1 MDGGRGEVAFAR
13 GKESREYIQSK
24 ENLTIMDDSER
35 ENNLSYIRRRRNLV
49 MEKKT
54 AKLFSLLT
62 ASALSLGLLAGCSQ
76 PSEPT
81 IETTPTPS
89 PTISQEPAE
98 ETPAP
103 QQPAFKLPAYRM
115 AVLSDMAVVSDSE
128 FGLDS
133 MITESG
139 TDYTGV
145 TFHSLAFAVQF
156 APFEDALFF
165 FFKVY
170 DRETGAELNEADDT
184 VVYPHAGYVP
194 TVEFVAENPSPDD
207 VLVMLSDE
215 GSLTVTCV
223 LNSLKD
229 YSPEDLR
236 IVAQFFVDDDQTVEF
251 ELEPNA
257 TPEEI
262 NTAPAYTVNASLLK
276 LDGQY
281 WTMVAASGGGG
292 QNGSTSYELK
302 RLACISD
309 PFNYPSMNLDASRMV
324 LVDKETDEQVQ
335 LPDGAEPYVTID
347 SVGRGKISVGF
358 GFKTDDEAVYET
370 ADELLK
376 DCNPG
381 VIDDDGNIVILG

>member
-1 MDGGRGEVAFAR
+1 M
-13 GKESREYIQSK
+13 
-24 ENLTIMDDSER
+24 
-35 ENNLSYIRRRRNLV
+35 
-49 MEKKT
+49 KKKAT
-54 AKLFSLLT
+54 KLFSVLT
-62 ASALSLGLLAGCSQ
+62 ATALSLGLLASCSQ

-81 IETTPTPS
+81 VETTPTPS
-89 PTISQEPAE
+89 PTISQEPVE
-98 ETPAP
+98 ETPTP
-103 QQPAFKLPAYRM
+103 QQPDFELPAYRM
-115 AVLSDMAVVSDSE
+115 AILSDMAVDSDSE

-139 TDYTGV
+139 TDYTGT
-145 TFHSLAFAVQF
+145 TFHSLAFTVQF
-156 APFEDALFF
+156 DPFEDAIFSEI
-165 FFKVY
+165 KVY
-170 DRETGAELNEADDT
+170 DRETGEELNESEET
-184 VVYPHAGYVP
+184 VVHTHAGYVP
-194 TVEFVAENPSPDD
+194 TAEFVAKNPSPDD

-215 GSLTVTCV
+215 GNLTVTCV

-229 YSPEDLR
+229 YAPEDLK
-236 IVAQFFVDDDQTVEF
+236 IVAEFLADGDQTVEF

-262 NTAPAYTVNASLLK
+262 NMAPAYTVNSSLLK
-276 LDGQY
+276 LDGRY
-281 WTMVAASGGGG
+281 WTMVESSGGGG
-292 QNGSTSYELK
+292 QKGSTSYELK

-347 SVGRGKISVGF
+347 SVGRGEISVGF

>member
-1 MDGGRGEVAFAR
+1 M
-13 GKESREYIQSK
+13 KMKS
-24 ENLTIMDDSER
+24 
-35 ENNLSYIRRRRNLV
+35 
-49 MEKKT
+49 

-62 ASALSLGLLAGCSQ
+62 ASALSLGLLASCSQ

-81 IETTPTPS
+81 VETTPTPS

-98 ETPAP
+98 EASAS
-103 QQPAFKLPAYRM
+103 QQPTFELPAYRM

-133 MITESG
+133 MITEPD

-145 TFHSLAFAVQF
+145 TFHSLAFTVQF
-156 APFEDALFF
+156 DPFENALYSEI
-165 FFKVY
+165 KVY

-184 VVYPHAGYVP
+184 VVHPHAGYAP
-194 TVEFVAENPSPDD
+194 TEEFVAENPSPDD

-215 GSLTVTCV
+215 GILTITCV

-229 YSPEDLR
+229 YTLDNLK
-236 IVAQFFVDDDQTVEF
+236 IMAQFFVDDDQMVEF

-309 PFNYPSMNLDASRMV
+309 PFNYPSLSLDASRMV
-324 LVDKETDEQVQ
+324 LVDEETGEQVQ
-335 LPDGAEPYVTID
+335 LPDGAEPHVTID
-347 SVGRGKISVGF
+347 SVGRGEISVGF
-358 GFKTDDEAVYET
+358 GFKTEDEAVYET
-370 ADELLK
+370 ADELL
-376 DCNPG
+376 DNCNPG
-381 VIDDDGNIVILG
+381 VIDDDGNIIILD